1 MSMKIRKDDT
11 VLVIAGKDKGKKG
24 KVRQSL
30 PKESR
35 VVVEG
40 VNVVKRHMR
49 PRGTARQAGI
59 IEREAPLQ
67 VSNVMLLCTKCNR
80 PTRIGFRFLE
90 DGTKVRICRRCGE
103 VID

>member
-1 MSMKIRKDDT
+1 MRIRKDDT

-24 KVRQSL
+24 KVRESL

-40 VNVVKRHMR
+40 VNMVKRHMR
-49 PRGTARQAGI
+49 PRGTTRQAGI
-59 IEREAPLQ
+59 IEREAPLH
-67 VSNVMLLCTKCNR
+67 VANIMLLCAKCNR

-90 DGTKVRICRRCGE
+90 GGTKVRICRRCGE